1 VTEVAFCCRPPEVL
15 AGRKV
20 IGMAQG
26 EVDRGWQDKS
36 RKVRRV
42 GRLGNASKFNRSRN
56 IAKTRHNLRFLIGRC
71 SSSAFDT
78 LGRIR

>member
-1 VTEVAFCCRPPEVL
+1 MTEIAFCRRPSEVL

-36 RKVRRV
+36 RKVRPV
-42 GRLGNASKFNRSRN
+42 GRSGNASKFNHPRN
-56 IAKTRHNLRFLIGRC
+56 IAETRRNLPFLLARC
-71 SSSAFDT
+71 SSSVFVT